1 MMAQGFSSAPAAPD
15 GPGAANHE
23 AAAPAEAGKP
33 ARFSPDVVAG
43 LSIVVLCLLAWAIT
57 ATFDDISATL
67 TSGMGPAAFPRL
79 VLGVMVLL
87 ALWLALTASSRS
99 QPECEPV
106 HPMVYGTAGA
116 IVAVMGAL
124 ALFGIHGAV
133 AASCIGMGRLWGERR
148 WFLMAGIAVG
158 LSVAIQLAF
167 VRGFGIGLPRGILQ
181 MWLG

>member
-1 MMAQGFSSAPAAPD
+1 MAQGFSSAPAAPD

-23 AAAPAEAGKP
+23 TAAAIEAAGKP
-33 ARFSPDVVAG
+33 ARFLPDVVAG
-43 LSIVVLCLLAWAIT
+43 LSIVLLCVVAWAIT
-57 ATFDDISATL
+57 TTFDDISATL

-79 VLGVMVLL
+79 VLGVIMLL

-148 WFLMAGIAVG
+148 WLLTAGIAIG